1 MIQVG
6 NIMTLLTTALL
17 FILVEAITEALIKK
31 RYPQSFIFKGWVQW
45 VIAIGLFLIWLFAIA
60 LPFDKYYVSTVKLI
74 LGFIFVRFLI
84 FDVVWNLT
92 FGVKWNYYGTTK
104 LYDRIMSEL
113 GGFGWFMKGVIGL
126 IGICFLIGIQ

>member
-1 MIQVG
+1 MI
-6 NIMTLLTTALL
+6 LLITALL
-17 FILVEAITEALIKK
+17 FILFEAIGEALIKMYRPK
-31 RYPQSFIFKGWVQW
+31 LSVIVFKWWLQW
-45 VIAIGLFLIWLFAIA
+45 IIVIALFLIWLFAIA

-126 IGICFLIGIQ
+126 IGILFLIGIQ